1 MDKKA
6 WEVKIATYFLGI
18 STISHRLIV
27 IVFQYN
33 VAELTVWNIFD
44 NVPLHWELST
54 PFVLLPVINALL
66 KINRSNHLR
75 YTTEL
80 GTRIY
85 LKLQTRKQSAERIR
99 KLK

>member
-6 WEVKIATYFLGI
+6 RETRIATYFLGV
-18 STISHRLIV
+18 STISHGLIV
-27 IVFQYN
+27 VVLQYY
-33 VAELTVWNIFD
+33 VTELTVWNIFD

-66 KINRSNHLR
+66 KIHWSNHLR

-80 GTRIY
+80 RTRIY
-85 LKLQTRKQSAERIR
+85 LKL
-99 KLK
+99 